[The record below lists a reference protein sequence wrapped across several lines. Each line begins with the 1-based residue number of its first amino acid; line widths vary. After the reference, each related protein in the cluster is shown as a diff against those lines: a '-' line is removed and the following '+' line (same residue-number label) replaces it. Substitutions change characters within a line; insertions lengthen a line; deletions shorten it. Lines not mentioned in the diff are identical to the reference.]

1 MISFIVME
9 ISYLY
14 QRLCLPILI
23 GKKKTMVKLILRTLI
38 KSVDGVSHL

>member
-23 GKKKTMVKLILRTLI
+23 GKKKIYGKINT
-38 KSVDGVSHL
+38 